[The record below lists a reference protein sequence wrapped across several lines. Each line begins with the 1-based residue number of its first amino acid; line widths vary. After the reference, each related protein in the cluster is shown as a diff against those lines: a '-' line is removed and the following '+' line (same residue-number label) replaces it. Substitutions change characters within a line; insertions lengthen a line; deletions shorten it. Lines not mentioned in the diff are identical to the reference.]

1 VTLPLTCACVC
12 VSYSK
17 LSIAYP
23 AIGRLAQLEQY
34 SPTKTARLTQRQRE
48 QATTMV

>member
-1 VTLPLTCACVC
+1 MTLPLTC